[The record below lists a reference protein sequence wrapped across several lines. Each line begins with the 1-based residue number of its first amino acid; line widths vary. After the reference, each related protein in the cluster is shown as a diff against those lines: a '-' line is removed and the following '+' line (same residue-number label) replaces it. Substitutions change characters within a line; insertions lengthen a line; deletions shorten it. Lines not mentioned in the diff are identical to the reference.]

1 MKRPS
6 LKKQLILIFLGVAVP
21 IVILLSLLLYFSGVY
36 SRSRLAASAESSL
49 GMFTAN
55 LENQLDSVEGY
66 LLNISLNDTV
76 FRGLSEE
83 TNRTQA
89 YLNACQIAQ
98 GFPAVLS
105 ANDVL
110 MGIVLYSGA
119 GDLYVGRYGAVYGDA
134 LKQLEQK
141 LALEEFLGQLGQ
153 LYQLK
158 NQKWTLEDLGGRI
171 YLLRSIAY
179 EKANLTAAVDLCLVF
194 EEMIDGYGLDG
205 QISVMD
211 QDGRCLIGN
220 EVPTDQ
226 IDWQN
231 NGYGLVRQ
239 KSGQYLLV
247 QKQVKGLTVQYRIAY
262 QNIAVD
268 MTAYEILLEVGSIFV
283 LMAIPFFLFYMWKE
297 IFVPMGALV
306 SAMDR
311 IGKGE
316 LSVRSSVDYRNAE
329 FIQVNETF
337 NYMIDQITQ
346 LKIDAY
352 EKELEAR
359 RNEMTALKL
368 QIRPHF
374 MLNCLKNVYAMVQ
387 TDSVEDAQKLILLLG
402 RYLRY
407 ILSFSATTIPL
418 RSEIEQC
425 CNYAAL
431 SSVGQADPVEL
442 LYEVEEQ
449 LNELVLPPVSL
460 LTLVENSIKHGKTIG
475 RPLKIYITAK
485 LLETESGLVVNLSVA
500 DNGNGF
506 TQEDLRQLNHVGPQE
521 ADSRHVGLHN
531 VVRRFQL
538 LYGEQ
543 TEIAFA
549 NRRGG
554 GARVELFLPV
564 DLPALVQKEKEKE
577 NEIVD
582 RG

>member
-21 IVILLSLLLYFSGVY
+21 IAILLSLLLYFSGVY

-55 LENQLDSVEGY
+55 LENQLDSVESY

-89 YLNACQIAQ
+89 YLNAHQIAQ

-119 GDLYVGRYGAVYGDA
+119 GDLYIGRYGAVYGDA

-153 LYQLK
+153 WHRLK

-220 EVPTDQ
+220 GTPTDQ

-268 MTAYEILLEVGSIFV
+268 MTTYEILLVVGAIFV

-407 ILSFSATTIPL
+407 ILSFSATTTPL
-418 RSEIEQC
+418 CSEIEQC

-431 SSVGQADPVEL
+431 SSVGQTDPVEL
-442 LYEVEEQ
+442 LYEVEEH
-449 LNELVLPPVSL
+449 LNDLVLPPVSL
-460 LTLVENSIKHGKTIG
+460 LTLVENSVKHGKTIG
-475 RPLKIYITAK
+475 RPLKIHITAK
-485 LLETESGLVVNLSVA
+485 LLETESGLIVNLSVS

-506 TQEDLRQLNHVGPQE
+506 TQEDLRQLNRVGPQE
-521 ADSRHVGLHN
+521 TDGRHVGLRN

-564 DLPALVQKEKEKE
+564 DLPASVQKKKEKE